1 MKKQEREDFI
11 NEMIQVWQKVSNGD
25 FQAIVEAKVM
35 EKGDS
40 PIDVFIKSNKLIN
53 EIYERL
59 EKEGVIKYD
68 R

>member
-1 MKKQEREDFI
+1 MTKQERENFI
-11 NEMIQVWQKVSNGD
+11 KEMVQVWQEVPNGD

-40 PIDVFIKSNKLIN
+40 PIDVFIKSSDLID

-68 R
+68 

>member
-1 MKKQEREDFI
+1 MTKQEREDFI
-11 NEMIQVWQKVSNGD
+11 KEMVQVWQEVPNGD

-40 PIDVFIKSNKLIN
+40 PIDVFIKSSDLID

-68 R
+68 

>member
-1 MKKQEREDFI
+1 MTKQERENFI
-11 NEMIQVWQKVSNGD
+11 KEMVQVWQKVPNGD

-40 PIDVFIKSNKLIN
+40 PIDVFIKSNDLID

-68 R
+68 